1 MTENIVEALP
11 AERISKE
18 IQQKKAERS
27 GKSVAASDA
36 APSDFSSGTPS
47 VADED
52 GRSMMSSQSEG
63 FVHAS
68 QMGDSSSGLNR
79 DRAQKTKVQLWS
91 DLKIIGEFL
100 YDDSIRCD
108 DANDIKLSLEPLPSF
123 TLSPF

>member
-1 MTENIVEALP
+1 M
-11 AERISKE
+11 
-18 IQQKKAERS
+18 
-27 GKSVAASDA
+27 
-36 APSDFSSGTPS
+36 
-47 VADED
+47 ADED

-63 FVHAS
+63 FIHAS

-91 DLKIIGEFL
+91 ELKIIGDIL
-100 YDDSIRCD
+100 YEEPTRYD